1 MSALDSAYPFAR
13 RPSSLASLFPRE
25 APPDEDEDEDEEDED
40 EDEREEEDGE
50 DDQDEGDGYS
60 E

>member
-1 MSALDSAYPFAR
+1 MSTLDSAYPFAR
-13 RPSSLASLFPRE
+13 RPSSSASLLPRE
-25 APPDEDEDEDEEDED
+25 APPEEDDEDED